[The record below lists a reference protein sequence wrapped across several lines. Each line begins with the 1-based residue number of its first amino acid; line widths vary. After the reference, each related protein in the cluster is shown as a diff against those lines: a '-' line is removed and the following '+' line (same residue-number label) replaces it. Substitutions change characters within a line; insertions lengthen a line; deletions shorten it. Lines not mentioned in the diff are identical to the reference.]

1 MKRILLALALLSPAL
16 AGAQD
21 LSHPWILQECLDW
34 ALEHN
39 LNVKQSELNVAQ
51 REIQLNTSKNAYF
64 PNVSG
69 SANENVNFGRGLT
82 EDNTYTT
89 GATTT
94 NTSFSIGAGMNLFD
108 GMARPNNVKLSQL
121 NLDAA
126 LADLERA
133 RDDIRVSVAK
143 AYVQVLYDY
152 DIVDVAKDQLK
163 LDQAQVERLQAMVEN
178 GKASQA
184 ELSQQKATLA
194 QSDFTLVQAENN
206 LRNALLDLSQL
217 LDFPNA
223 DGFSIVKPE
232 IAVGDHLLARPED
245 IYADAV
251 EQRPGVKAEQI
262 RLNGSDL
269 SIKIAKAGFSPT
281 LSLSGGMGTSYYTN
295 TRSLYP
301 QDGFWQQLSHNFSPY
316 VGLSLSV
323 PIFDRFS
330 ARNNVRTARLNRT
343 LQQIT
348 LDNWTRRNRA
358 CTRKSSRPMRTPS
371 RRKPSTAP
379 PPRPPRPPRTPS
391 SWPRPSTRTAR
402 PPSRNTTRPVPASPK
417 PAPTRPRPP
426 ASTSSR
432 AASWTSTGVPRWSC
446 REF

>member
-1 MKRILLALALLSPAL
+1 MKRILLALALLAPAL

-21 LSHPWILQECLDW
+21 LNHPWTLQECLDW

-39 LNVKQSELNVAQ
+39 LTLKQSELNVAQ

-69 SANENVNFGRGLT
+69 SVNESVNFGRGLT

-94 NTSFSIGAGMNLFD
+94 NTSFSIGAGMSLFD

-143 AYVQVLYDY
+143 AYVQVVYDY

-194 QSDFTLVQAENN
+194 QSDYTLVQAENN

-223 DGFSIVKPE
+223 DGFSIVKPD

-251 EQRPGVKAEQI
+251 EQRPGVKAEQL
-262 RLNGSDL
+262 RLSGSDL
-269 SIKIAKAGFSPT
+269 SIKIAKAGFSPS
-281 LSLSGGMGTSYYTN
+281 LSLSGGIGTSYYTN

-330 ARNNVRTARLNRT
+330 ARNNVRTARLNRE

-348 LDNWTRRNRA
+348 LDKAKQSLYKEIQQAHANALAAEAKYRSASEAATASEDAFILAQAKYENGKATVTEYNEARTRLAKARSDKAQAA
-358 CTRKSSRPMRTPS
+358 CEYLFQSRLLDFYRGN
-371 RRKPSTAP
+371 ALQL
-379 PPRPPRPPRTPS
+379 
-391 SWPRPSTRTAR
+391 
-402 PPSRNTTRPVPASPK
+402 
-417 PAPTRPRPP
+417 
-426 ASTSSR
+426 
-432 AASWTSTGVPRWSC
+432 
-446 REF
+446 

>member
-348 LDNWTRRNRA
+348 LDKAKQSLYKEIQQAHANALAAEAKYRSASEAATASEDAFILAQAKYENGKATVTEYNEARTRLAKARSDKAQAA
-358 CTRKSSRPMRTPS
+358 CEYLFQSRLLDFYRGS
-371 RRKPSTAP
+371 AL
-379 PPRPPRPPRTPS
+379 
-391 SWPRPSTRTAR
+391 
-402 PPSRNTTRPVPASPK
+402 
-417 PAPTRPRPP
+417 
-426 ASTSSR
+426 
-432 AASWTSTGVPRWSC
+432 
-446 REF
+446 EL

>member
-1 MKRILLALALLSPAL
+1 MKRILLALALLAPAL

-21 LSHPWILQECLDW
+21 LNHPWTLQECLDW

-39 LNVKQSELNVAQ
+39 LTLKQSELNVAQ

-69 SANENVNFGRGLT
+69 SANESVNFGRGLT

-94 NTSFSIGAGMNLFD
+94 NTSFSIGTGMSLFD

-143 AYVQVLYDY
+143 AYVQVVYDY
-152 DIVDVAKDQLK
+152 DIVDVARDQLK
-163 LDQAQVERLQAMVEN
+163 LDQAQVDRLQAMVEN

-194 QSDFTLVQAENN
+194 QSDYTLVQAENN

-251 EQRPGVKAEQI
+251 EQRPGVKAEQL
-262 RLNGSDL
+262 RLKGSDL

-281 LSLSGGMGTSYYTN
+281 LSLSGGMGTSYAGRLLAAALAQFQPVCGPLAERAHLRPVLRAEQRPDGPAEPGTPADHPGQGETEPVQGN
-295 TRSLYP
+295 PAGPCERPRGGSQVPLRLRGRRGLRRRLHPGPGQVRERQGHRHGIQRSP
-301 QDGFWQQLSHNFSPY
+301 HPPRQSPLRQ
-316 VGLSLSV
+316 G
-323 PIFDRFS
+323 PG
-330 ARNNVRTARLNRT
+330 RLRIP
-343 LQQIT
+343 L
-348 LDNWTRRNRA
+348 
-358 CTRKSSRPMRTPS
+358 PE
-371 RRKPSTAP
+371 P
-379 PPRPPRPPRTPS
+379 PPGLLPRLRPGAVEREG
-391 SWPRPSTRTAR
+391 
-402 PPSRNTTRPVPASPK
+402 
-417 PAPTRPRPP
+417 
-426 ASTSSR
+426 
-432 AASWTSTGVPRWSC
+432 TG
-446 REF
+446 

>member
-1 MKRILLALALLSPAL
+1 MKRIFLALALLIPAL

-21 LSHPWILQECLDW
+21 LSHPWTLPECLDW

-51 REIQLNTSKNAYF
+51 REIQLNTSKNAYL
-64 PNVSG
+64 PSVSG
-69 SANENVNFGRGLT
+69 SANESVNFGRGLT

-143 AYVQVLYDY
+143 AYVQVVYDY
-152 DIVDVAKDQLK
+152 DIVDVARDQLK
-163 LDQAQVERLQAMVEN
+163 LDQSQVDRLQAMVEN

-262 RLNGSDL
+262 RLSGSDL

-348 LDNWTRRNRA
+348 LDKAKQSLYKEIQQAHANALAAEAKYRSASEATTASEDAFILAQAKYENGKATVTEYNEARTRLAKARSDKAQAA
-358 CTRKSSRPMRTPS
+358 CEYLFQSRLLDFYRGS
-371 RRKPSTAP
+371 AL
-379 PPRPPRPPRTPS
+379 
-391 SWPRPSTRTAR
+391 
-402 PPSRNTTRPVPASPK
+402 
-417 PAPTRPRPP
+417 
-426 ASTSSR
+426 
-432 AASWTSTGVPRWSC
+432 
-446 REF
+446 EL

>member
-1 MKRILLALALLSPAL
+1 MKRILLALALLAPTL

-21 LSHPWILQECLDW
+21 LNHPWTLQECLDW

-39 LNVKQSELNVAQ
+39 LNLKQSELNVAQ

-69 SANENVNFGRGLT
+69 SANESVNFGRGLT

-94 NTSFSIGAGMNLFD
+94 NTSFSIGAGMSLFD

-143 AYVQVLYDY
+143 AYVQVVYDY
-152 DIVDVAKDQLK
+152 DIVDVARDQLK
-163 LDQAQVERLQAMVEN
+163 LDQAQVDRLQAMVEN

-194 QSDFTLVQAENN
+194 QSDYTLVQAENN

-223 DGFSIVKPE
+223 DGFSIVKPD

-251 EQRPGVKAEQI
+251 EQRPGVKAEQL
-262 RLNGSDL
+262 RLSGSDL

-281 LSLSGGMGTSYYTN
+281 LSLSGG
-295 TRSLYP
+295 P

-330 ARNNVRTARLNRT
+330 ARNNVRTARLNRE

-348 LDNWTRRNRA
+348 LDKAKQSLYKEIQQAHANALAAEAKYRSASEAATASEDAFILAQAKYENGKATVTEYNEARTRLAKARSDKAQAA
-358 CTRKSSRPMRTPS
+358 CEYLFQSRLLDFYRGSALTL
-371 RRKPSTAP
+371 
-379 PPRPPRPPRTPS
+379 
-391 SWPRPSTRTAR
+391 
-402 PPSRNTTRPVPASPK
+402 
-417 PAPTRPRPP
+417 
-426 ASTSSR
+426 
-432 AASWTSTGVPRWSC
+432 
-446 REF
+446 

>member
-21 LSHPWILQECLDW
+21 LNHPWSLQECLDW
-34 ALEHN
+34 ALDHN
-39 LNVKQSELNVAQ
+39 LTVKQSELNVTQ
-51 REIQLNTSKNAYF
+51 REIQLNTSKNAYL

-69 SANENVNFGRGLT
+69 SSNESVNFGRGLT

-89 GATTT
+89 GATTS

-108 GMARPNNVKLSQL
+108 GMARPNNIKLSQL

-126 LADLERA
+126 VADLERA

-143 AYVQVLYDY
+143 AYVQVVYDY
-152 DIVDVAKDQLK
+152 DIVDVARDQLK
-163 LDQAQVERLQAMVEN
+163 LDQAQVDRLQAMVEN

-194 QSDFTLVQAENN
+194 QSNYTLVQAENS

-217 LDFPNA
+217 LDFPSA
-223 DGFSIVKPE
+223 DGFSIVKPD
-232 IAVGDHLLARPED
+232 ITVGDHLLARPED

-251 EQRPGVKAEQI
+251 EQRPGVKAEQL
-262 RLNGSDL
+262 RLAGSDL
-269 SIKIAKAGFSPT
+269 SIKIAKAGWSPT

-295 TRSLYP
+295 SRSPYP

-330 ARNNVRTARLNRT
+330 TRNNVRAARLNRE

-348 LDNWTRRNRA
+348 LDRTKQSLYKEIQQAHANALAAEAKYRSASEAATASEDAFVLAQAKYENGKATVTEYNEARTRLAKARSDKAQAA
-358 CTRKSSRPMRTPS
+358 CEYLFQSRLLDFYRGN
-371 RRKPSTAP
+371 ALQL
-379 PPRPPRPPRTPS
+379 
-391 SWPRPSTRTAR
+391 
-402 PPSRNTTRPVPASPK
+402 
-417 PAPTRPRPP
+417 
-426 ASTSSR
+426 
-432 AASWTSTGVPRWSC
+432 
-446 REF
+446 

>member
-21 LSHPWILQECLDW
+21 LNHPWTLQECLDW

-51 REIQLNTSKNAYF
+51 REIQLNTSKNAYL

-69 SANENVNFGRGLT
+69 SANESVNFGRGLT

-143 AYVQVLYDY
+143 AYVQVIYDY
-152 DIVDVAKDQLK
+152 DIVDVARDQLK
-163 LDQAQVERLQAMVEN
+163 LDQAQVDRLQAMVEN

-194 QSDFTLVQAENN
+194 QSDYTLVQAENN

-251 EQRPGVKAEQI
+251 EQRPGVKAEQL
-262 RLNGSDL
+262 RLKGSDL

-281 LSLSGGMGTSYYTN
+281 ASGSSSRT
-295 TRSLYP
+295 
-301 QDGFWQQLSHNFSPY
+301 
-316 VGLSLSV
+316 
-323 PIFDRFS
+323 IS
-330 ARNNVRTARLNRT
+330 ARMWA
-343 LQQIT
+343 
-348 LDNWTRRNRA
+348 
-358 CTRKSSRPMRTPS
+358 SR
-371 RRKPSTAP
+371 
-379 PPRPPRPPRTPS
+379 
-391 SWPRPSTRTAR
+391 
-402 PPSRNTTRPVPASPK
+402 
-417 PAPTRPRPP
+417 
-426 ASTSSR
+426 
-432 AASWTSTGVPRWSC
+432 
-446 REF
+446 